1 MFKIPTFASNPI
13 VFFLWHLLILIGM
26 VITFYIVG
34 GVLGIG
40 ITKIFLGIDL
50 QSSFF
55 EILNHP
61 SEHPQGVLALKL
73 NQGLISIAIFIV
85 PAFLFS
91 KSINQNPIHFL
102 HLKHKTKFYNYLFI
116 IILIISAIPV
126 SSWLL
131 ELNQNLHLPEN
142 LKEFEVFL
150 RGDEAFYKMQSEL
163 FVKADGVGQLL
174 FNIVIV
180 AIIPAIA
187 EEIFFR
193 GCLQNFV
200 RMCFYNLHVSV
211 IFTAIIFSAIHGD
224 YFGFLPRFMFG
235 LVLGYA
241 FAYSGNIWVSV
252 LGHFLN
258 NAISIL
264 AFNFSVMHPEI
275 EYFKDDYN
283 FPIYLT
289 AIAAFGVVII
299 LFAMNKLRFNQ
310 IFIKNNND

>member
-13 VFFLWHLLILIGM
+13 IFFLWHLLILIGM

-40 ITKIFLGIDL
+40 MTKTFLGIDL
-50 QSSFF
+50 QSSFYD
-55 EILNHP
+55 ILNHP
-61 SEHPQGVLALKL
+61 NEYPQGVLALKL
-73 NQGLISIAIFIV
+73 NQGLISIAIFII

-91 KSINQNPIHFL
+91 RSINQNPIHFL
-102 HLKHKTKFYNYLFI
+102 HLKHKTRFYNYLFI

-131 ELNQNLHLPEN
+131 ELNQNLHLPEG
-142 LKEFEVFL
+142 LKEFEAYL
-150 RGDEAFYKMQSEL
+150 RGDEEFNKLQSEL

-211 IFTAIIFSAIHGD
+211 VFTAIIFSAIHGD

-235 LVLGYA
+235 VVLGYA
-241 FAYSGNIWVSV
+241 FAYSGNIWVSI

-258 NAISIL
+258 NAITIL
-264 AFNFSVMHPEI
+264 AFNISIMHPEI

-310 IFIKNNND
+310 IFIKHIND

>member
-13 VFFLWHLLILIGM
+13 VYFLWQLLILIGM

-34 GVLGIG
+34 GVLSIS
-40 ITKIFLGIDL
+40 ITKTFFRIDL

-55 EILNHP
+55 DIVNHP
-61 SEHPQGVLALKL
+61 SEYPQGVLALKL

-85 PAFLFS
+85 PAILFS
-91 KSINQNPIHFL
+91 RSINQNPVHFL
-102 HLKHKTKFYNYLFI
+102 HLKHKTRIYNYLFI

-126 SSWLL
+126 ASWLL
-131 ELNQNLHLPEN
+131 ELNQNLHLPN
-142 LKEFEVFL
+142 SLKEFEAYL
-150 RGDEAFYKMQSEL
+150 RGDEAFSKLQSEA
-163 FVKADGVGQLL
+163 FVRANGIGQLVL
-174 FNIVIV
+174 NIFIV
-180 AIIPAIA
+180 AVIPAIA

-235 LVLGYA
+235 VVLGYA
-241 FAYSGNIWVSV
+241 FAYSGNIWVTV

-258 NAISIL
+258 NTITIL
-264 AFNFSVMHPEI
+264 AFYISEKHPEI

-283 FPIYLT
+283 FPIYLI
-289 AIAAFGVVII
+289 AIAAIGVII
-299 LFAMNKLRFNQ
+299 VLFAMSKLRINQ
-310 IFIKNNND
+310 IFIKHTND